1 MFGTRFR
8 FIIVVWCENIGDGGN
23 CEAGDGD
30 NEGDS
35 NDDRDELDMAA
46 CDGISGESKSGSS
59 ESYGSVSGGDG
70 GECEAVVDGGV
81 DVGVGIGS
89 GI

>member
-8 FIIVVWCENIGDGGN
+8 FIIVVWCESIGDGGK
-23 CEAGDGD
+23 CEAGD

-35 NDDRDELDMAA
+35 NDDRDKLDMAA
-46 CDGISGESKSGSS
+46 GDGINGESESSSSKSC
-59 ESYGSVSGGDG
+59 GSVSGVDG
-70 GECEAVVDGGV
+70 GECEVAVDGGV
-81 DVGVGIGS
+81 DVGVGIGG